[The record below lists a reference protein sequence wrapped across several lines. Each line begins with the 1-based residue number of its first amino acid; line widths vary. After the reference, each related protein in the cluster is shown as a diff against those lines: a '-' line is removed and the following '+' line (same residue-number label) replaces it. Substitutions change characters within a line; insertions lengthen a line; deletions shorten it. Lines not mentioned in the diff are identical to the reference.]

1 MAYNEE
7 WRLNARDRDENENE
21 DIMMQYHSM
30 VFSKF
35 LESMTNPKPDSSGKP
50 PKDTEEEE
58 DKDKTIP
65 WGKNGEEPP
74 LFIGS

>member
-7 WRLNARDRDENENE
+7 WRLNARDRDENAAD

-30 VFSKF
+30 VFDKLLDSISK
-35 LESMTNPKPDSSGKP
+35 PKPP
-50 PKDTEEEE
+50 PIDKEEEE
-58 DKDKTIP
+58 DKEQTIP
-65 WGKNGEEPP
+65 WGKKDGDEPP